1 MERVIPVPIEDEMKQ
16 SYLDYAMSV
25 IVGRALPDVRDG
37 LKPVHRRILY
47 SMYQLGLTPDKPF
60 KKSARIVGECFVKG
74 TKVSTPKGLIN
85 IEDLR
90 VGDEVYTSKGIK
102 RVKELYVMPP
112 QPLKEIRL
120 KNGLS
125 VKCTPGQMFKV
136 LTPDGKLEWRE
147 ARELQRGDVLLL
159 RAAYPENLP
168 YRRSDDIILDEEV
181 AYLTGLFI
189 GDGWIE
195 KDKRGY
201 HRFGLSIRTLPEA
214 VERARKILRRIG
226 VEPKSSGSTVRV
238 SSKGTKKL
246 MKIFECT
253 PEVSAPTKSIPRW
266 LFTSRIEVILSFLSG
281 LVDSDGFVH
290 SKRNVVVI
298 TTISEKL
305 AKELQTLLFAIG
317 IPSKLYTS
325 QPRNGKVGNKVV
337 AGRYPLYRLEITG
350 SFVKELL
357 KAPVI
362 ALKLSGF
369 RPEKFKRCSSEEVP
383 FIGKLVLEEFSRKHL
398 GGGWYSGKDGQK
410 VRCGLKYKDGT
421 KLRYHRKLKEEFR
434 LYRSAIAE
442 LGFLQKAELIGSEFE
457 ELLKNTLN
465 FNWFFDRVEE
475 VRELP
480 AEITYDIQ
488 VEEEHE
494 FIANGI
500 VSHNCLG
507 KFHPHGDTAVYD
519 ALVRM
524 AQDFSMR
531 YPLIEGQGNFGSIDG
546 DSAAAMRYCVVGETL
561 INTDKGLIPI
571 KELAQIPEDSETEI
585 EVEVQSL
592 NGKVNK
598 AVKLFNSGVHE
609 TVRIETEE
617 GYELEGSLNHP
628 VLTFTLEGGRP
639 VFKWKLLEKIEP
651 GDFVVINRN
660 YQVDSKEDLITPEE
674 AFLLGALTSEGYI
687 SENRAGFN
695 NTDREFF
702 EKVALSAES
711 SLTAKLCIYKR
722 ELKSGK
728 ELLELQ
734 IHEKEALSR
743 LKELG
748 FNGKSGE
755 KEVPAAVLYSSKRVK
770 RLFLQ
775 GLFEGDG
782 SVYETNRS
790 VVISYSSK
798 SLKLIKQ
805 VQILLLGFGI
815 VSKIHRDRNNYR
827 LLIEGGN
834 NVVLFMNLIGF
845 SGKKQAKLE
854 ELYSKCLKGK
864 RWSLSKSDYI
874 PFIADYVRSKYGHWK
889 LRKVNIDRYDRIEE
903 NWELLEKLLDER
915 DLQLYRELLR
925 NRYYFA
931 RVKKKEFTGKKVV
944 YSVKVDSPCHSFV
957 GNGFIN
963 HNTEARLSKVALE
976 LLRDIEKDTV
986 DFRPNFDGSLEEP
999 EVLPARFPN
1008 LLVNGAAGIAVGMAT
1023 NIPPHNIKEVCQA
1036 VKYLVDHPEA
1046 TIEELL
1052 NFIKGPDF
1060 PTGAEII
1067 NPEALPKIY
1076 KTGRGSITIRAKH
1089 KIEELKRRTA
1099 IVITELPYQVNKAD
1113 LIKKIADLVKEK
1125 KLDGIA
1131 DIRDESDREGIRV
1144 VIELKRDATPQVVL
1158 NKLYKF
1164 TPLQTNFGVNFIALV
1179 NGEPKLLNLKRYLE
1193 EFIEFRRQVILRRA
1207 AFQLR
1212 KTEERLHVLEGLLK
1226 ALENI
1231 DRVVAI
1237 VKGAESPQEAMEG
1250 LSEEFGLSQKQGK
1263 AILDMKLQRL
1273 TGLERDKLKEEHGKL
1288 TEEAQYLR
1296 FLLESY
1302 EEQKR
1307 LIKEDMEEI
1316 IEKFGDERR
1325 TAVVSKES
1333 EIDIEAMIEEE
1344 EVVIFLTHKGFVART
1359 SASTYRTQGRSGAG
1373 VRGIRT
1379 REGDFVKDVIT
1390 ASSKDYLLIFTNQG
1404 KVYWLKAYEIP
1415 KTERSSRGQSI
1426 RNFLPGMAG
1435 NEIVSRIIP
1444 VKDFSENKDIFFVTQ
1459 RGYVKRTPLNEFS
1472 NPRSTG
1478 ITAISLEPGDRLVYV
1493 GLSSEKD
1500 NVMLISKNGRAIRF
1514 HVQDVRQMGRV
1525 ARGVR
1530 GILLDENDSVVAATI
1545 VEPDDKY
1552 LLIVL
1557 EKGYGKRVL
1566 ISDFPLQRRGGKG
1579 VIATKTSDKT
1589 GKVADALTLKDD
1601 EPIILVSR
1609 KGKII
1614 RVNSS
1619 DIPVYGRHTRGV
1631 RIQRLSEDDAV
1642 VSVSKVQEEEV

>member
-1 MERVIPVPIEDEMKQ
+1 MERVVPVPIEEEMKQ

-47 SMYQLGLTPDKPF
+47 SMYQLGLMPDKPF
-60 KKSARIVGECFVKG
+60 KKSARIVGE
-74 TKVSTPKGLIN
+74 T
-85 IEDLR
+85 
-90 VGDEVYTSKGIK
+90 
-102 RVKELYVMPP
+102 
-112 QPLKEIRL
+112 
-120 KNGLS
+120 
-125 VKCTPGQMFKV
+125 
-136 LTPDGKLEWRE
+136 
-147 ARELQRGDVLLL
+147 
-159 RAAYPENLP
+159 
-168 YRRSDDIILDEEV
+168 
-181 AYLTGLFI
+181 
-189 GDGWIE
+189 
-195 KDKRGY
+195 
-201 HRFGLSIRTLPEA
+201 
-214 VERARKILRRIG
+214 
-226 VEPKSSGSTVRV
+226 
-238 SSKGTKKL
+238 
-246 MKIFECT
+246 
-253 PEVSAPTKSIPRW
+253 
-266 LFTSRIEVILSFLSG
+266 
-281 LVDSDGFVH
+281 
-290 SKRNVVVI
+290 
-298 TTISEKL
+298 
-305 AKELQTLLFAIG
+305 
-317 IPSKLYTS
+317 
-325 QPRNGKVGNKVV
+325 
-337 AGRYPLYRLEITG
+337 
-350 SFVKELL
+350 
-357 KAPVI
+357 
-362 ALKLSGF
+362 
-369 RPEKFKRCSSEEVP
+369 
-383 FIGKLVLEEFSRKHL
+383 
-398 GGGWYSGKDGQK
+398 
-410 VRCGLKYKDGT
+410 
-421 KLRYHRKLKEEFR
+421 
-434 LYRSAIAE
+434 
-442 LGFLQKAELIGSEFE
+442 
-457 ELLKNTLN
+457 
-465 FNWFFDRVEE
+465 
-475 VRELP
+475 
-480 AEITYDIQ
+480 
-488 VEEEHE
+488 
-494 FIANGI
+494 
-500 VSHNCLG
+500 LG
-507 KFHPHGDTAVYD
+507 KFHPHGDSAVYD

-546 DSAAAMRYCVVGETL
+546 DSAAAMRYCVTGETL
-561 INTDKGLIPI
+561 INTDRGLIPI
-571 KELAQIPEDSETEI
+571 KELADIPEDAETSI
-585 EVEVQSL
+585 EVKVQSL

-598 AVKLFNSGVHE
+598 AVKLFNSGVHK
-609 TVRIETEE
+609 TVKIETEE

-628 VLTFTLEGGRP
+628 VLTFTLERGRP

-651 GDFVVINRN
+651 GEFVVINRN
-660 YQVDSKEDLITPEE
+660 YQLDSREDLITPEE
-674 AFLLGALTSEGYI
+674 ALLLGALTSEGYI
-687 SENRAGFN
+687 GESRAGFN
-695 NTDREFF
+695 NTDEEFF
-702 EKVALSAES
+702 NEVISCAES
-711 SLTAKLCIYKR
+711 SITTKLCIYKR
-722 ELKSGK
+722 SLKSGK
-728 ELLELQ
+728 KLLELQ
-734 IHEKEALSR
+734 IHEGRALKK

-748 FNGKSGE
+748 VSGKAEE
-755 KEVPAAVLYSSKRVK
+755 KEVPKAVLYSSKRIK

-805 VQILLLGFGI
+805 IQILLLQFGI
-815 VSKIHRDRNNYR
+815 ISKIHRDRKNYR
-827 LLIEGGN
+827 LLIEGGH
-834 NVVLFMNLIGF
+834 NVTLFMNFVGF
-845 SGKKQAKLE
+845 RGKKQKKLV
-854 ELYSKCLKGK
+854 ELHNRCLKGK

-874 PFIADYVRSKYGHWK
+874 PFIANYIREKYNSYK
-889 LRKVNIDRYDRIEE
+889 LKKINIDRYDRIEE
-903 NWELLEKLLDER
+903 NWELLLKVLEQR
-915 DLQLYRELLR
+915 DLELYKELLR

-931 RVKKKEFTGKKVV
+931 KVKKKELTGEKVV
-944 YSVKVDSPCHSFV
+944 YSVRVDSPCHSFV

-963 HNTEARLSKVALE
+963 HNTEARLSKIAVE

-1046 TIEELL
+1046 TTQELL

-1067 NPEALPKIY
+1067 NPEVLPKIY
-1076 KTGRGSITIRAKH
+1076 KTGRGSVTIRAKH

-1113 LIKKIADLVKEK
+1113 LIKKIADLVRDK

-1164 TPLQTNFGVNFIALV
+1164 TPLQTNFGVNMIALV
-1179 NGEPKLLNLKRYLE
+1179 KGEPKLLNLKRYLE
-1193 EFIEFRRQVILRRA
+1193 EFIEFRREVILRRA
-1207 AFQLR
+1207 AYQLQ
-1212 KTEERLHVLEGLLK
+1212 KTESRLHILEGLLK
-1226 ALENI
+1226 ALKNI
-1231 DRVVAI
+1231 DRVVSI
-1237 VKGAESPQEAMEG
+1237 VKGAESPQEALEG
-1250 LSEEFGLSQKQGK
+1250 LSSEFALSEKQGR

-1273 TGLERDKLKEEHGKL
+1273 TGLERDKLKEEHSKL
-1288 TEEAQYLR
+1288 TEEAKYLR
-1296 FLLESY
+1296 FVLEDYS
-1302 EEQKR
+1302 EQKR
-1307 LIKEDMEEI
+1307 LIKEEMDEI

-1333 EIDIEAMIEEE
+1333 EIDIEAMIEDE

-1359 SASTYRTQGRSGAG
+1359 SASSYRTQGRSGAG
-1373 VRGIRT
+1373 VRGIKT

-1435 NEIVSRIIP
+1435 NEVVSRIIP
-1444 VKDFSENKDIFFVTQ
+1444 VKDFTENRDIFFVTQ
-1459 RGYVKRTPLNEFS
+1459 KGYVKRTPLKEFS

-1493 GLSSEKD
+1493 GLSSDKD
-1500 NVMLISKNGRAIRF
+1500 NVMLISRNGRAIRF
-1514 HVQDVRQMGRV
+1514 HVQDVRQMGRS

-1530 GILLDENDSVVAATI
+1530 GILLDENDAVVAATI

-1566 ISDFPLQRRGGKG
+1566 ITEFPLQRRGGKG
-1579 VIATKTSDKT
+1579 VIATKTSEKT

-1601 EPIILVSR
+1601 EPIILVSK

-1631 RIQRLSEDDAV
+1631 RIQRLAEDDAV
-1642 VSVSKVQEEEV
+1642 VSVSKVQGEEEES

>member
-1 MERVIPVPIEDEMKQ
+1 VERVIPIPIEEEMKQ

-47 SMYQLGLTPDKPF
+47 SMHQLGLTPDKPF

-74 TKVSTPKGLIN
+74 TKVSTPKGLVN
-85 IEDLR
+85 IEELR
-90 VGDEVYTSKGIK
+90 VGDEVFTSTGIGK
-102 RVKELYVMPP
+102 VSKLFVMPP
-112 QPLKEIRL
+112 QPLREVKL
-120 KNGLS
+120 KGGLS
-125 VKCTPGQMFKV
+125 VKCTSGQMFKV
-136 LTPDGKLEWRE
+136 LTKEGKLEWRE
-147 ARELQRGDVLLL
+147 ARKLQKGDVLLL

-168 YRRSDDIILDEEV
+168 YKRLKETLLDEEV
-181 AYLTGLFI
+181 AYLTGLFV

-201 HRFGLSIRTLPEA
+201 HRFGLSIKSLPEA
-214 VERARKILRRIG
+214 VERARRILKKMGI
-226 VEPKSSGSTVRV
+226 EPKGSGPTVRV
-238 SSKGTKKL
+238 SSRKTQKL
-246 MKIFECT
+246 MEIFECT
-253 PEVSAPTKSIPRW
+253 PEVSAPTKSIPQW
-266 LFTSRIEVILSFLSG
+266 LFSSKREVILSFVSG
-281 LVDSDGFVH
+281 LIDSDGFVH
-290 SKRNVVVI
+290 RNRNVVVI
-298 TTISEKL
+298 STISPKL
-305 AKELQTLLFAIG
+305 AKELQTLLFAVG
-317 IPSKLYTS
+317 IPSRLYTA
-325 QPRNGKVGNKVV
+325 QPKNGRIGNRVV
-337 AGRYPLYRLEITG
+337 MGRYPVYRLEITG
-350 SFVKELL
+350 AFVKKLL
-357 KAPVI
+357 ETSVRAF
-362 ALKLSGF
+362 KLEGVKL
-369 RPEKFKRCSSEEVP
+369 EKFKRCSSEEVP
-383 FIGKLVLEEFSRKHL
+383 FVGKLVLEEFSRKHL
-398 GGGWYSGKDGQK
+398 GGGWYLGKEGAK
-410 VRCGLKYKDGT
+410 VRCGLKYRNGA
-421 KLRYHRKLKEEFR
+421 KLRYHRKLKEE
-434 LYRSAIAE
+434 
-442 LGFLQKAELIGSEFE
+442 LGILKKAELIGSDFE
-457 ELLKNTLN
+457 EFLKNTVNLD
-465 FNWFFDRVEE
+465 WFFDRVEE

-480 AEITYDIQ
+480 PEITYDIQ

-507 KFHPHGDTAVYD
+507 KFHPHGDSAVYD

-561 INTDKGLIPI
+561 INTDRGLVPI
-571 KELAQIPEDSETEI
+571 KELAEIPKDSEADI
-585 EVEVQSL
+585 EVKVQSL
-592 NGKVNK
+592 GGKVNR
-598 AVKLFNSGVHE
+598 AVKLFNSGVHK
-609 TVRIETEE
+609 TVKIETEE
-617 GYELEGSLNHP
+617 GFELEGSLNHP
-628 VLTFTLEGGRP
+628 VLTFTLEAGRP
-639 VFKWKLLEKIEP
+639 VFKWKLLEKVEV

-660 YQVDSKEDLITPEE
+660 NRLDAEEELITPEE
-674 AFLLGALTSEGYI
+674 AFLLGALTSEK
-687 SENRAGFN
+687 RAGFN
-695 NTDREFF
+695 NTDEDFF
-702 EKVALSAES
+702 EAVALSAKN
-711 SLTAKLCIYKR
+711 SLTDKLCIYER

-728 ELLELQ
+728 RIKELQ
-734 IHEKEALSR
+734 IHEKRAVAR
-743 LKELG
+743 LRELG
-748 FNGKSGE
+748 LRGKSEE
-755 KEVPAAVLYSSKRVK
+755 KEVPKAVLYSPKRVQ
-770 RLFLQ
+770 RAFLQ
-775 GLFEGDG
+775 SLFEGDG

-790 VVISYSSK
+790 VVVSYSSK

-805 VQILLLGFGI
+805 IQLLLLQFGI
-815 VSKIHRDRNNYR
+815 ISKIHRDKKNYR
-827 LLIEGGN
+827 LLIEGGQN
-834 NVVLFMNLIGF
+834 ITLFMELVGF
-845 SGKKQAKLE
+845 GGKKQEKLE
-854 ELYSKCLKGK
+854 KLYEKCLKNR
-864 RWSLSKSDYI
+864 RWSLSKSDFI
-874 PFIADYVRSKYGHWK
+874 PFIADYIRSKYSHWK
-889 LRKVNIDRYDRIEE
+889 LKKLNIDRYDRIEE
-903 NWELLEKLLDER
+903 NWEFLTSVLDER
-915 DLQLYRELLR
+915 DLELYRELLE

-931 RVKKKEFTGKKVV
+931 KVKRKEFTGEKVV

-957 GNGFIN
+957 GNGFVN
-963 HNTEARLSKVALE
+963 HNTEARLSKIALE

-1036 VKYLVDHPEA
+1036 VKYLVEHPEA
-1046 TIEELL
+1046 TTEELL
-1052 NFIKGPDF
+1052 HFVKGPDF

-1067 NPEALPKIY
+1067 NPEALSKIY
-1076 KTGRGSITIRAKH
+1076 KSGRGSITIRAKH

-1164 TPLQTNFGVNFIALV
+1164 TPLQTNFGVNMIALV
-1179 NGEPKLLNLKRYLE
+1179 KGEPKLLNLKRYLE
-1193 EFIEFRRQVILRRA
+1193 EFIDFRREVILRRTA
-1207 AFQLR
+1207 YQLR
-1212 KTEERLHVLEGLLK
+1212 KTEARLHILEGLLK

-1250 LSEEFGLSQKQGK
+1250 LSREFELSERQGK

-1273 TGLERDKLKEEHGKL
+1273 TGLERDKLKEEHEKL
-1288 TEEAQYLR
+1288 TEEAKYLR
-1296 FLLESY
+1296 FVLEDY

-1307 LIKEDMEEI
+1307 LIKAEMDEI

-1325 TAVVSKES
+1325 TTVVSKES
-1333 EIDIEAMIEEE
+1333 EIDIEAMIEDE

-1359 SASTYRTQGRSGAG
+1359 SASAYRTQGRSGAG

-1379 REGDFVKDVIT
+1379 REGDFVKDVLT

-1426 RNFLPGMAG
+1426 RNFLPGMTG
-1435 NEIVSRIIP
+1435 NEVVSRIIP
-1444 VKDFSENKDIFFVTQ
+1444 VKDFSEKRDIFFATQ
-1459 RGYVKRTPLNEFS
+1459 KGFVKRTPLKEFS

-1478 ITAISLEPGDRLVYV
+1478 ITAISLEPGDRLVFV
-1493 GLSSEKD
+1493 GLTSEKD
-1500 NVMLISKNGRAIRF
+1500 SVMLISRNGRAIRF
-1514 HVQDVRQMGRV
+1514 HVQDVRQMGRS

-1530 GILLDENDSVVAATI
+1530 GILLDENDAVVAATG

-1579 VIATKTSDKT
+1579 LIATKTSDKT

-1601 EPIILVSR
+1601 EPIILVSK

-1614 RVNSS
+1614 RVNSGE
-1619 DIPVYGRHTRGV
+1619 IPIYGRHTRGV
-1631 RIQRLSEDDAV
+1631 RIQRLAEDDAV
-1642 VSVSKVQEEEV
+1642 VSVSKVQQEEES

>member
-1 MERVIPVPIEDEMKQ
+1 MERVIQVPIEDEMKQ

-47 SMYQLGLTPDKPF
+47 SMYQLGLMPDKPF

-74 TKVSTPKGLIN
+74 TKVSTPTGLVN

-102 RVKELYVMPP
+102 TVKELYVMPP
-112 QPLKEIRL
+112 QPLREIRL

-136 LTPDGKLEWRE
+136 LTSKGKVEWKE
-147 ARELQRGDVLLL
+147 ARKLQKGDVLLL
-159 RAAYPENLP
+159 RSAYPENLP
-168 YRRSDDIILDEEV
+168 YKRLGNVILDEEI

-201 HRFGLSIRTLPEA
+201 HRFGLSIKTLPEA
-214 VERARKILRRIG
+214 VERARKTLKKIG
-226 VEPKSSGSTVRV
+226 LEPKGSGSTVRV
-238 SSKGTKKL
+238 SSRGTKRL
-246 MKIFECT
+246 MEIFECT
-253 PEVSAPTKSIPRW
+253 PEVSSTTKSIPQW
-266 LFTSRIEVILSFLSG
+266 LFLSKREVILSFVSG
-281 LVDSDGFVH
+281 LIDSDGFVH
-290 SKRNVVVI
+290 KDRNVVVI
-298 TTISEKL
+298 TTTSKKL
-305 AKELQTLLFAIG
+305 AEELQILLFAIG
-317 IPSKLYTS
+317 IPSRLYTS
-325 QPRNGKVGNKVV
+325 QPKKGKVAVGKHQI
-337 AGRYPLYRLEITG
+337 YRLEITG
-350 SFVKELL
+350 NFVKELL
-357 KAPVI
+357 KAPVK
-362 ALKLSGF
+362 ALKFEGIKLG
-369 RPEKFKRCSSEEVP
+369 KFKRCSSEEVP
-383 FIGKLVLEEFSRKHL
+383 FVGKLILEEFSQKHL
-398 GGGWYSGKDGQK
+398 GGGWYLGRKGQK
-410 VRCGLKYKDGT
+410 VRYGLKYKDGA
-421 KLRYHRKLKEEFR
+421 KLRYHKKLKEDFR
-434 LYRSAIAE
+434 LYRSSITE
-442 LGFLQKAELIGSEFE
+442 LGILQKAELIGSEFE
-457 ELLKNTLN
+457 EFLKDTLDL
-465 FNWFFDRVEE
+465 NWFFDRVEE

-480 AEITYDIQ
+480 PEVTYDIQ

-561 INTDKGLIPI
+561 VNTDRGLIPI
-571 KELAQIPEDSETEI
+571 EELAEIPENSETEI
-585 EVEVQSL
+585 ELKVQSL
-592 NGKVNK
+592 NGKINK
-598 AVKLFNSGVHE
+598 AVKLFNSGIHK
-609 TVRIETEE
+609 TVKVETEE
-617 GYELEGSLNHP
+617 GYEIEGSYNHP
-628 VLTFTLEGGRP
+628 ILTFTLEGGRP

-651 GDFVVINRN
+651 GEFVVINRN
-660 YQVDSKEDLITPEE
+660 YQVDSEVDLIKPEE

-687 SENRAGFN
+687 NQHRAGFN
-695 NTDREFF
+695 NTDEEFF
-702 EKVALSAES
+702 NRVLTAAES
-711 SLTAKLCIYKR
+711 SLTHNLCVYKR
-722 ELKSGK
+722 KLKSGK
-728 ELLELQ
+728 VLSELQ
-734 IHEKEALSR
+734 IHDQKALNR

-748 FNGKSGE
+748 FNGKSEE
-755 KEVPAAVLYSSKRVK
+755 KEVPKVVLYSSKRIK

-790 VVISYSSK
+790 IVISYSSK

-805 VQILLLGFGI
+805 VQVLLLQFGI
-815 VSKIHRDRNNYR
+815 ISKIHPDKENYR
-827 LLIEGGN
+827 LLIEGGQ
-834 NVVLFMNLIGF
+834 NVELFMNLIGF
-845 SGKKQAKLE
+845 AGKKQSKLE
-854 ELYSKCLKGK
+854 ELYNKCLRG
-864 RWSLSKSDYI
+864 RNWSLSKSDFI
-874 PFIADYVRSKYGHWK
+874 PFIAQYIREKYNHWK
-889 LRKVNIDRYDRIEE
+889 LKKINLDRYDRIEKYW
-903 NWELLEKLLDER
+903 NFLSKVLEEK
-915 DLQLYRELLR
+915 DLELYRELLE

-931 RVKKKEFTGKKVV
+931 KVKKKEFTGEKVV
-944 YSVKVDSPCHSFV
+944 YSLKVDSSCHSFV

-963 HNTEARLSKVALE
+963 HNTEARLSKVAVE
-976 LLRDIEKDTV
+976 LLKDIEKDTV

-1023 NIPPHNIKEVCQA
+1023 NVPPHNIKEVCQA

-1046 TIEELL
+1046 TTEELL
-1052 NFIKGPDF
+1052 KFIKGPDF

-1067 NPEALPKIY
+1067 NPETLPKIY
-1076 KTGRGSITIRAKH
+1076 KSGRGSITIRAKH

-1125 KLDGIA
+1125 KVDGIA

-1164 TPLQTNFGVNFIALV
+1164 TPLQTNFGFNFIALV
-1179 NGEPKLLNLKRYLE
+1179 KGEPKLLNLKRYLE
-1193 EFIEFRRQVILRRA
+1193 EFIEFRREVILRRA
-1207 AFQLR
+1207 AYQLK
-1212 KTEERLHVLEGLLK
+1212 KTEARLHILEGLLK
-1226 ALENI
+1226 ALEKI

-1237 VKGAESPQEAMEG
+1237 VKGAQSPQEAMEK
-1250 LSEEFGLSQKQGK
+1250 LSAEFGLSESQGK

-1273 TGLERDKLKEEHGKL
+1273 TGLERDKLKEEHEKL
-1288 TEEAQYLR
+1288 TKEAEYLR
-1296 FLLESY
+1296 FLLEDY

-1307 LIKEDMEEI
+1307 LIKEDMDEI
-1316 IEKFGDERR
+1316 VEKFGDDRR
-1325 TAVVSKES
+1325 TSIVSKES
-1333 EIDIEAMIEEE
+1333 EIDIESMIEEE

-1359 SASTYRTQGRSGAG
+1359 SASTYRTQGRSGRG

-1426 RNFLPGMAG
+1426 RNFLPGMSG
-1435 NEIVSRIIP
+1435 NEVVSRIIP
-1444 VKDFSENKDIFFVTQ
+1444 VKDFSESKDIFFVTQ
-1459 RGYVKRTPLNEFS
+1459 KGYVKRTPLKEFS

-1493 GLSSEKD
+1493 GLSGEKD

-1514 HVQDVRQMGRV
+1514 HVQDVRQMGRG

-1530 GILLDENDSVVAATI
+1530 GILLDENDSVVSATM

-1566 ISDFPLQRRGGKG
+1566 ISEFPLQRRGGKG
-1579 VIATKTSDKT
+1579 VIATKISDKT
-1589 GKVADALTLKDD
+1589 GKVADALTLKDE
-1601 EPIILVSR
+1601 EPIILVSK
-1609 KGKII
+1609 KGKLI
-1614 RVNSS
+1614 RVNSG
-1619 DIPVYGRHTRGV
+1619 DIPIYGRHTRGV
-1631 RIQRLSEDDAV
+1631 RIQKLAEDDVV
-1642 VSVSKVQEEEV
+1642 VSVSKVQEEEREE